1 MARKKAKIGRPPRH
15 GGESLS
21 KSRTFRVRPHL
32 DELLQK
38 AAAEAGRSVSE
49 EIEYRLDRSFYEAAM
64 YRGAFGERTGDLF
77 RAFATAIWLIERG
90 AGKKWHE
97 DRETRFQVATA
108 IEGVTEWFTR
118 RPADPWSAVVELKYP
133 DINPFTA
140 ARMMAEA
147 EAKPEALESRQREL
161 DRLNAATSSA
171 VLRTLQVM
179 GVAPPDAKIDEVAA
193 KMRADPKRLEEQE
206 KAVRML
212 IEAHKKSST
221 WGREGK
227 EPEQK

>member
-1 MARKKAKIGRPPRH
+1 
-15 GGESLS
+15 
-21 KSRTFRVRPHL
+21 
-32 DELLQK
+32 
-38 AAAEAGRSVSE
+38 
-49 EIEYRLDRSFYEAAM
+49 M
-64 YRGAFGERTGDLF
+64 YRGAFGERTGELF

-97 DRETRFQVATA
+97 DRETRFQVAKA
-108 IEGVTEWFTR
+108 IEQVTEWFTL
-118 RPADPWSAVVELKYP
+118 RPTHPWRAVVELKYP

-140 ARMMAEA
+140 AMMMAEA
-147 EAKPEALESRQREL
+147 TAKPEALERRQRDEL
-161 DRLNAATSSA
+161 PNAATNSA
-171 VLRTLQVM
+171 VLQTLQLM
-179 GVAPPDAKIDEVAA
+179 GMAPPDAKIDEVAA